1 MRLLINYVT
10 VLVFAVTGF
19 LAFYLVIID
28 FIEHLKDADKAM
40 LWFHIACSV
49 LIAAGG
55 AIVAWRKKL
64 GAIIVLL
71 CLISLL
77 NIWLSYTGLY
87 TNEIAAHQI
96 PESAP
101 IIRKF
106 FPASYV
112 ISAIFAVIQLIMPMR
127 TTHQ

>member
-1 MRLLINYVT
+1 MRLLINYLS

-28 FIEHLKDADKAM
+28 FIEHLSDADKPV

-87 TNEIAAHQI
+87 VSEIAAHQI
-96 PESAP
+96 PENAP
-101 IIRKF
+101 TIRKF
-106 FPASYV
+106 FPAAYV
-112 ISAIFAVIQLIMPMR
+112 TSAVFAVIQLLMPMK
-127 TTHQ
+127 TAH